1 MGTATL
7 LLGLCLSLAGTPGQ
21 PVVFVPG
28 KAFTLAWT
36 HSIERQ
42 RWEEDYAVR
51 PGPSPGSATL
61 HATAAWIRGSGAGM
75 EPPPDARLENGWY
88 HYQPTE
94 KTPGTLRLSRSEFV
108 PDYEL
113 CDAAKNCRPLEHWL
127 PGDGGVTEL
136 TACVQ
141 PLTGPRR

>member
-1 MGTATL
+1 MGTAPL
-7 LLGLCLSLAGTPGQ
+7 LLGLCLTLPGTPEQ
-21 PVVFVPG
+21 PAVFVPG
-28 KAFTLAWT
+28 EAFTLAWT

-51 PGPSPGSATL
+51 PGPRPGSATL
-61 HATAAWIRGSGAGM
+61 HATAARIRGSGAGM

-94 KTPGTLRLSRSEFV
+94 HSPGALRLSRSEFV

-113 CDAAKNCRPLEHWL
+113 CDAARNCRRLEHWL

-141 PLTGPRR
+141 PSTGQRP